1 MWPILPCFFFFSFL
15 GYLRF
20 STLRSREEQSDR
32 LVLSPLPPPFL
43 YEVTYFGDGT
53 VVVACASLDEGG
65 GRWPMWVWSLILVQ
79 GVDIDSFAFCCARVR
94 VQASRL
100 RVL

>member
-1 MWPILPCFFFFSFL
+1 MWPILPCFSFL

-20 STLRSREEQSDR
+20 STPRSREEQSDR

-53 VVVACASLDEGG
+53 VVVVCASLDEDGG
-65 GRWPMWVWSLILVQ
+65 LCGYGAWSWSKVWISIVLRFAVLVSEFQ
-79 GVDIDSFAFCCARVR
+79 P
-94 VQASRL
+94 SRL
-100 RVL
+100 RGL